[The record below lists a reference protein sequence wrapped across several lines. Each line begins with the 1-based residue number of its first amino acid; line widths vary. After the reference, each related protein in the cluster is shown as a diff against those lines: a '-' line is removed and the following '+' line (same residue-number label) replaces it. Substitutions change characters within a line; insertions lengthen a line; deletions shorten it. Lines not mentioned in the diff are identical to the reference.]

1 MSKVSNE
8 MEKMKDENQL
18 DAFQEKEDNDAISML
33 TDEQKEFVLSRTK
46 KSVLL
51 SSCAG
56 SGKTHCCVL
65 RLKELIKRGADPKK
79 IIFFSFTNA
88 AVEELKERVNNPDI
102 RITTIHS
109 FCFWML
115 HRMGKFKGVTNFY
128 EFIEWYKITNKPS
141 KKSTQKEVFKFDK
154 IISNLYDDAD
164 FLDSQ
169 ISSYKLQTADGIKVR
184 IPDFY
189 IPYSKYL
196 REKRKRDF
204 SDILLDV
211 RNLLKENK
219 WLKMFK
225 DKYDYLFLDEYQD
238 TSTIQMD
245 ILMKL
250 NAKKYYLV
258 GDLNQSIYGYSGSNC
273 AAIED
278 ILLKRRKVDRM
289 SLTTNFR
296 SAKQIISNS
305 NQFSSLDAK
314 SFHTFDGEIN
324 ETFIDFDKLVELI
337 KNKDEVVVL
346 ARTNFIVKLIEFNLL
361 SRKVPLNYFNYL
373 KEKDVEDIKD
383 GKINSLIR
391 KRLDY
396 VLDNFPGGVM
406 DLVRFIEENKENKNF
421 VTTIHKSKGKE
432 FHTCVVVNSLPEDL
446 VEKNEIEIPSDKKDY
461 YTFYPGMD
469 GYQEEKN
476 VHYVAVSRPK
486 KKLYYMLLQ
495 I

>member
-196 REKRKRDF
+196 REK
-204 SDILLDV
+204 
-211 RNLLKENK
+211 
-219 WLKMFK
+219 
-225 DKYDYLFLDEYQD
+225 
-238 TSTIQMD
+238 
-245 ILMKL
+245 
-250 NAKKYYLV
+250 
-258 GDLNQSIYGYSGSNC
+258 
-273 AAIED
+273 
-278 ILLKRRKVDRM
+278 
-289 SLTTNFR
+289 
-296 SAKQIISNS
+296 
-305 NQFSSLDAK
+305 
-314 SFHTFDGEIN
+314 
-324 ETFIDFDKLVELI
+324 
-337 KNKDEVVVL
+337 
-346 ARTNFIVKLIEFNLL
+346 
-361 SRKVPLNYFNYL
+361 
-373 KEKDVEDIKD
+373 EK
-383 GKINSLIR
+383 
-391 KRLDY
+391 
-396 VLDNFPGGVM
+396 
-406 DLVRFIEENKENKNF
+406 
-421 VTTIHKSKGKE
+421 
-432 FHTCVVVNSLPEDL
+432 
-446 VEKNEIEIPSDKKDY
+446 
-461 YTFYPGMD
+461 
-469 GYQEEKN
+469 
-476 VHYVAVSRPK
+476 A
-486 KKLYYMLLQ
+486 
-495 I
+495 